1 MDRSPADSLNPELKA
16 EYDKIMGGT
25 NPAPTPQPAAPTQE
39 VVTVTDV
46 PQSAPASPVSPPKP
60 RIISALQPPQVH
72 TTIDA
77 IGVFETPIKPHHYF
91 ILVLVIGFLLLCL
104 GTILVWL
111 KIVTL
116 PFVLF

>member
-16 EYDKIMGGT
+16 EYDKIMGVT
-25 NPAPTPQPAAPTQE
+25 NPVPVPQPTAPAQQVAEMPQAAP
-39 VVTVTDV
+39 
-46 PQSAPASPVSPPKP
+46 APPVATPKP

-104 GTILVWL
+104 GALLVWL